1 MPDMED
7 STLMVNTHLVG
18 GHMDLQ
24 LLGFPA
30 VRTSSMRGILQWQ
43 YAGSTVCC
51 SPEFPPS
58 FLLGMKGNEHAVADT
73 ADWNKPSL
81 TFMFCLFP
89 APIKSL
95 EQVFWQAQVCSAGT

>member
-1 MPDMED
+1 MTAFEYLIMPCNPEEAPQNIERSIVGRHITEPHKVSLEECIPDMED
-7 STLMVNTHLVG
+7 SIPVVNTHLVG

-43 YAGSTVCC
+43 YGCSTVCC

-58 FLLGMKGNEHAVADT
+58 FLL
-73 ADWNKPSL
+73 
-81 TFMFCLFP
+81 
-89 APIKSL
+89 
-95 EQVFWQAQVCSAGT
+95 